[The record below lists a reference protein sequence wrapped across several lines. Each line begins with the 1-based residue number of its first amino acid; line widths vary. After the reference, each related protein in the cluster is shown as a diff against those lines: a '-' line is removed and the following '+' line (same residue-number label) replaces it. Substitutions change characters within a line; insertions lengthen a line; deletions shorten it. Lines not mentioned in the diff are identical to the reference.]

1 MHELI
6 GKEVEVETSETIY
19 RGVLVEITETE
30 LHLQSPIGWLTIS
43 NDKVASVREV
53 EEPV

>member
-19 RGVLVEITETE
+19 RGVLIEITENE
-30 LHLQSPIGWLTIS
+30 VNLQSEIGWLTIP
-43 NDKVASVREV
+43 NEKIASVREV
-53 EEPV
+53 E